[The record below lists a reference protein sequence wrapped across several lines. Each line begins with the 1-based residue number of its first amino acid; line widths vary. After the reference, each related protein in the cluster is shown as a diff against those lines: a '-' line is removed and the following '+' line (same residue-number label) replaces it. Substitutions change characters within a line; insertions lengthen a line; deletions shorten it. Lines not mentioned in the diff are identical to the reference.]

1 MFSVKKGGT
10 ALLTAQLER
19 QLSRIVIDRT
29 GLTGEYDYTLE
40 WTPEPGQGGAE
51 SLGLKLESQKRPV
64 GIIVIER
71 VEKPSEN

>member
-40 WTPEPGQGGAE
+40 WTP
-51 SLGLKLESQKRPV
+51 
-64 GIIVIER
+64 
-71 VEKPSEN
+71 